1 MNARSILLTLMV
13 VVVVAV
19 AALNWPAFTAPT
31 RIDLLFAKVD
41 FPLGL
46 LMLGALACFVLT
58 LAILLAMS
66 HARALVET
74 RRHHKEV
81 ERLRALA
88 EQAEASRLEGLRTA
102 LLEEFG
108 RLDARLVQL
117 QQANRQALHEDVNSI
132 AAMIGE
138 LDERLAQGTSVRPS

>member
-1 MNARSILLTLMV
+1 MNPRSILLLSMV
-13 VVVVAV
+13 VVVAAV

-46 LMLGALACFVLT
+46 LMLGVLACFVLA
-58 LAILLAMS
+58 LAVLLAMS
-66 HARALVET
+66 HGRALVET
-74 RRHHKEV
+74 RRHNKEV

-88 EQAEASRLEGLRTA
+88 EQAEASRLEGLRAA

-117 QQANRQALHEDVNSI
+117 HEANRQALHEDVNSI

-138 LDERLAQGTSVRPS
+138 LDERLAQGTSV